1 MLFSKTKISDHLV
14 VGGGVSFARP
24 RKQFGLW
31 GDRDFVIPP
40 STYQPL
46 PEKSFH
52 PTAWNNDVDA
62 WTNEFINDVAAALP
76 SLRGSALAI
85 TRTRIGLAI
94 VGAYNRGTRITDSI
108 DPGKLTAADDRTL
121 LGNASPVD
129 YSVPEVAGEDAQ
141 LAWLPMNGPANSW
154 MENTSGKKQYRYF
167 DGAGNAAVDIDFGH
181 DHGFGSPHSH
191 NFDGIDRDHGNLVSR
206 LW

>member
-1 MLFSKTKISDHLV
+1 LNC
-14 VGGGVSFARP
+14 GGDS
-24 RKQFGLW
+24 
-31 GDRDFVIPP
+31 DFVIPP

-46 PEKSFH
+46 PEKPFDLA
-52 PTAWNNDVDA
+52 AWNNDVDA
-62 WTNEFINDVAAALP
+62 WTSEFINDVATALP
-76 SLRGSALAI
+76 SLRGSTLAI

-94 VGAYNRGTRITDSI
+94 VGAYNCGTWITDPI
-108 DPGKLTAADDRTL
+108 DPGKLITANDGTL
-121 LGNASPVD
+121 LGNASPFD
-129 YSVPEVAGEDAQ
+129 YSVPEVAGEGAQ

-154 MENTSGKKQYRYF
+154 MENTSCEKQYRYF

-191 NFDGIDRDHGNLVSR
+191 NFDGIDRDHGNPVSL